1 MSIKLEYSV
10 TAKCNP
16 EHVWQKFEKLEEWPW
31 WNHVIG
37 KTQWL
42 SGGGRWQEG
51 GRFTFEMLRPEHRA
65 FKPVIIKSAP
75 PNQIAWVGKAFGL
88 TGEHWFSFEPHADD
102 TTLLKTWEIFSGP
115 LTMFI
120 GAGSQKKIVGFFA
133 DWLGALKEEAEKI
146 AREARARA

>member
-1 MSIKLEYSV
+1 MPIRLEYSI
-10 TAKCNP
+10 TANCKP
-16 EHVWQKFEKLEEWPW
+16 EHAWKKFEKLEEWPW

-42 SGGGRWQEG
+42 SGGRWQEG

-75 PNQIAWVGKAFGL
+75 PNQIAWVGKAFGI
-88 TGEHWFSFEPHADD
+88 TGEHWFSFEPQTGD

-120 GAGSQKKIVGFFA
+120 GAGSQKKIVDFFA
-133 DWLGALKEEAEKI
+133 AWLGALKEEAEKT

>member
-16 EHVWQKFEKLEEWPW
+16 EHAWQKFEKLEEWAW

-42 SGGGRWQEG
+42 SGGRWQEG
-51 GRFTFEMLRPEHRA
+51 GRFLFEMLRPRHMT

-75 PNQIAWVGKAFGL
+75 PNQIAWVGKALGL
-88 TGEHWFSFEPHADD
+88 SGEHWFSFEPQPDG

-115 LTMFI
+115 LTVVL
-120 GAGSQKKIVGFFA
+120 GKSSQEKIVGMYKE
-133 DWLGALKEEAEKI
+133 WLTALKEEAEKI
-146 AREARARA
+146 AREAYARS